1 MDTHFQVRPRSFGRG
16 IILDMDGDMTRQ
28 AEEAL
33 LGRQSWETGLGAS
46 GRYLILNFTHVPSI
60 NSAGIAVLIR
70 IVRAGMKGGFRTFA
84 YGISPHFQK
93 LFRMVGLT
101 EYLMIYPDEYA
112 VLQRIESMER
122 PEASP

>member
-1 MDTHFQVRPRSFGRG
+1 MDTHFQVRLRSFERG
-16 IILDMDGDMTRQ
+16 IILDMNGDMTKL
-28 AEEAL
+28 AEEEM
-33 LGRQSWETGLGAS
+33 LGQRSWETGLGAS
-46 GRYLILNFTHVPSI
+46 GPYLILNFTNVPYI

-112 VLQRIESMER
+112 VLQRIESLEQ
-122 PEASP
+122 PEANP

>member
-1 MDTHFQVRPRSFGRG
+1 MDTHFQVRLRPFERG
-16 IILDMDGDMTRQ
+16 IIVDMTGDMTKQ
-28 AEEAL
+28 AEEAM
-33 LGRQSWETGLGAS
+33 LGQRAWETGLGAS
-46 GRYLILNFTHVPSI
+46 GPYLILNFTNVPYV

-84 YGISPHFQK
+84 YGITPHFQK

-112 VLQRIESMER
+112 VLQRIEALEQPDESR
-122 PEASP
+122 